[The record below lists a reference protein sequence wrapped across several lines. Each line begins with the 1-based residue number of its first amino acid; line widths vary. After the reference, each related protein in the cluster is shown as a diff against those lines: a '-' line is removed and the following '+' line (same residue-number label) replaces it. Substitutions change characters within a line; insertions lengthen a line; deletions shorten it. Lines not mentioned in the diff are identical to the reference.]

1 MSNLPSAEM
10 SPRIVNGVIKWYQGD
25 TFDLQLTFDLE
36 DQDGEPITIAQTD
49 TVNIVFK
56 DKSLKTVKEFTFTN
70 ISNNTVTM
78 DFDAT
83 CTALFGSGI
92 YTYDI
97 YYTGTERTTLGNNN
111 KVVVEE

>member
-36 DQDGEPITIAQTD
+36 DQDGEPITIAPTD
-49 TVNIVFK
+49 TVKIVFK

-83 CTALFGSGI
+83 CTALFTKGN
-92 YTYDI
+92 YTYDVL
-97 YYTGTERTTLGNNN
+97 YSRSERTTVANDN
-111 KVVVEE
+111 KVVVE